1 VWRNQAA
8 GAGVDR
14 VMKDRVMEH
23 NMPYDINLE
32 RRIRERAFQIWI
44 EEGQPRG
51 RDKEHWLIAEAELVS
66 GTSPPLQPDQPIGQ
80 ISQAQEQAQKHA
92 QKQAQG
98 NHEPQQAPSIV
109 GGTNPDDI
117 TR

>member
-1 VWRNQAA
+1 
-8 GAGVDR
+8 
-14 VMKDRVMEH
+14 MEH
-23 NMPYDINLE
+23 TMPYDANLE

-66 GTSPPLQPDQPIGQ
+66 GTSPPLQPDQPIGE
-80 ISQAQEQAQKHA
+80 IAQAQEQAQRSR
-92 QKQAQG
+92 QG
-98 NHEPQQAPSIV
+98 RVDAPSIA
-109 GGTNPDDI
+109 GGTNPDDV